1 MSGTG
6 DVTRGSGRP
15 AEGEPLLVRAFR
27 ILRAFR
33 TPGEPLTLSL
43 LAARAELPKSSTLR
57 IALQLV
63 DVGALERRHDGCFV
77 MGLRM
82 LELAAVAPRGH
93 GLRSAALPYLEDLH
107 RVTNQHVQ
115 LAVREGSEA
124 VLVERLS
131 ARGAIAVAHRV
142 GGRLP
147 LDKTGVGIAL
157 LAWAPTRIQQTVLG
171 TDSPGDVPSGHH
183 RRVRELM
190 AQARRDGVVAVTADN
205 PLGAEPTE
213 VTTIAA
219 PIVDERGQSLGA
231 ISIIQ
236 PGGGTGLI
244 ALRVALRTAGLGIAR
259 AVGVPAEGRP

>member
-6 DVTRGSGRP
+6 NGTRRSGRP
-15 AEGEPLLVRAFR
+15 VEGEPLLVRAFR

-33 TPGEPLTLSL
+33 TPGESLTLSL

-57 IALQLV
+57 IATQLV
-63 DVGALERRHDGCFV
+63 DVGALERRNDGRFV

-93 GLRSAALPYLEDLH
+93 GLRSAALPYMEDLH

-115 LAVREGSEA
+115 LAVREGNEA

-131 ARGAIAVAHRV
+131 ARDAVAVAHRV

-157 LAWAPTRIQQTVLG
+157 LAWAPASVYQTVLG
-171 TDSPGDVPSGHH
+171 TDSPGGASPAHQ
-183 RRVRELM
+183 RRVRDLM
-190 AQARRDGVVAVTADN
+190 ARARRDGVVALTGDN
-205 PLGAEPTE
+205 PLGTEPTE

-219 PIVDERGQSLGA
+219 PIIDERGQALGA

-236 PGGGTGLI
+236 PGGGTGVNV
-244 ALRVALRTAGLGIAR
+244 LRVALRTASLGIAR
-259 AVGVPAEGRP
+259 TVASP